1 MPMPSRLN
9 LYLDA
14 ECFIRPFGGI
24 AKATWALY
32 EAFCRKYDDEFNVVA
47 IRRNQTLQNPL
58 PEGMHDL
65 PLGDFP
71 IRGPWRSLVL
81 PPLSWMPHVDALHFP
96 NNGRIPFGVS
106 KGLSSHKAFMT
117 LHDVLPLEVDGY
129 LEGGRRERYL
139 KSTQADIDACAFVM
153 TVSEYA
159 KAQILR
165 HFTPRNDIVV
175 VPNASTLPKTHGR
188 VPLALS
194 ETQPYF
200 LYTGRYEA
208 RKGIDTA
215 IEAMVALH
223 ERNALSSQLWLTGRI
238 KYFSKDF
245 EALVKQATDLG
256 IVKELGYVSD
266 EALATLM
273 HESRGLLYLSRS
285 EGFGLPPLEAMTQ
298 GCPVI
303 TTALTA
309 IPEVCGQA
317 VLYVDPDDLEQVQQ
331 AILQLEENAPLR
343 MELIQKGLK
352 QVQQFSWDASAD
364 RLALALREHF
374 VH

>member
-1 MPMPSRLN
+1 MPSRLN

-14 ECFIRPFGGI
+14 ECFIRPYGGI

-32 EAFCRKYDDEFNVVA
+32 EAFCHKYSDEFNVVA

-58 PEGMHDL
+58 PEGMQDL
-65 PLGDFP
+65 PLGNFSVRDF
-71 IRGPWRSLVL
+71 WRSLVL
-81 PPLSWMPHVDALHFP
+81 PPLSWMPNVQAVHFP
-96 NNGRIPFGVS
+96 NNGRIPLGISNVPFPR
-106 KGLSSHKAFMT
+106 KAFMT
-117 LHDVLPLEVDGY
+117 LHDVLPLEVEGY
-129 LEGGRRERYL
+129 LEGKRRQRYI
-139 KSTQADIDACAFVM
+139 KRIQSEIEACAFVM

-175 VPNASTLPKTHGR
+175 VPNASTLPKTHER

-238 KYFSKDF
+238 KYFSQDF

-298 GCPVI
+298 GCPVV

-317 VLYVDPDDLEQVQQ
+317 VLYVDPDDLGQVQQ

-352 QVQQFSWDASAD
+352 QVQQFSWEASAD